1 MFSNASPQRV
11 LLIRVQGRGSYQR
24 TNVNGSGFPRGYLT
38 RQKRITGFMTGDLV
52 RAVVP
57 EPLKTAGRHVGRVA
71 GRVSGSF
78 RVGKRDGINAKYA
91 SLLQRRDGYEYA
103 TA

>member
-1 MFSNASPQRV
+1 
-11 LLIRVQGRGSYQR
+11 
-24 TNVNGSGFPRGYLT
+24 
-38 RQKRITGFMTGDLV
+38 V
-52 RAVVP
+52 RASVP

-71 GRVSGSF
+71 VRASGSF
-78 RVGKRDGINAKYA
+78 RVGKTDGINAKYV